1 MVDFNQESAMSRRA
15 KPYVSPE
22 EYLALER
29 QDEDKHE
36 YVDGEIFAW
45 AGASR
50 KHNLIALNIAGEL
63 RQQLKGKPCE
73 VYPGE
78 MRVKAAASRAYV
90 YPDVV
95 VVCDEPKFE
104 DDYVDTLLNP
114 NLVFEVLS
122 KSTESY
128 NRLAKSAYYR
138 TIESLSEYVLVA
150 QEEYRVEQY
159 VKQVAGRWLL
169 SEVRSLESVIELD
182 SISCS
187 LALRDIYDRISF
199 D

>member
-1 MVDFNQESAMSRRA
+1 MSRLV
-15 KPYVSPE
+15 KSYVTPE
-22 EYLALER
+22 EYLAFER
-29 QDEDKHE
+29 QAETKNE
-36 YVDGEIFAW
+36 YVNGEIFAL

-50 KHNLIALNIAGEL
+50 KHNLIAGNILGEL
-63 RQQLKGKPCE
+63 RQQLKGRPCE

-78 MRVKAAASRAYV
+78 MRVKAPAARSYV

-95 VVCDEPKFE
+95 VVCDEPQFE
-104 DDYVDTLLNP
+104 DNYFDTLLNP
-114 NLVFEVLS
+114 TLVVEVLS

-138 TIESLSEYVLVA
+138 TIESLVEYLLVA

-159 VKQVAGRWLL
+159 VKQADGRWLL
-169 SEVRSLESVIELD
+169 SDVRSLESVIDLK
-182 SISCS
+182 SIGC
-187 LALRDIYDRISF
+187 LLPLRDLYDRISL

>member
-1 MVDFNQESAMSRRA
+1 MSRQA

-22 EYLALER
+22 EYLAFER
-29 QDEDKHE
+29 QAESKHE

-78 MRVKAAASRAYV
+78 MRVKAPASRAYV

-95 VVCDEPKFE
+95 VVCDEPNFE

-114 NLVFEVLS
+114 TLVFEVLS

-169 SEVRSLESVIELD
+169 TEVRSLETVIELD

>member
-1 MVDFNQESAMSRRA
+1 MSRQV
-15 KPYVSPE
+15 KPYLTPE

-29 QDEDKHE
+29 QAETKHE
-36 YVDGEIFAW
+36 YVDGEVFAW

-78 MRVKAAASRAYV
+78 MRVKAPASRAYV

-95 VVCDEPKFE
+95 VVCGEPKFE

-114 NLVFEVLS
+114 TIVFEVLS

-128 NRLAKSAYYR
+128 NRLAKSTYYR
-138 TIESLSEYVLVA
+138 TIESLSEYLLVA

-159 VKQVAGRWLL
+159 VKQDAGRWLL
-169 SEVRSLESVIELD
+169 TEVRSLDSVIELE
-182 SISCS
+182 SIGCS
-187 LALRDIYDRISF
+187 LALRDIFDRISF

>member
-1 MVDFNQESAMSRRA
+1 MSRQV

-22 EYLALER
+22 EYLVLER
-29 QDEDKHE
+29 QAENKHE

-45 AGASR
+45 AGANR
-50 KHNLIALNIAGEL
+50 KHNLIAGNIAGEL
-63 RQQLKGKPCE
+63 GHQLKGRPYE
-73 VYPGE
+73 VYASR

-95 VVCDEPKFE
+95 VACDEPQFE

-114 NLVFEVLS
+114 TLVFEVLS

-138 TIESLSEYVLVA
+138 TIESLSEYLLVA

-159 VKQVAGRWLL
+159 VKQDAGRWLL
-169 SEVRSLESVIELD
+169 TEVRSLDSVIELEA
-182 SISCS
+182 IGCS

>member
-1 MVDFNQESAMSRRA
+1 MSRQI
-15 KPYVSPE
+15 KPYITPE
-22 EYLALER
+22 EYLELER
-29 QDEDKHE
+29 KAEFKSE
-36 YVDGEIFAW
+36 YLHGEVFAMT
-45 AGASR
+45 GASR
-50 KHNLIALNIAGEL
+50 KHNLIVGNIGGEL

-78 MRVKAAASRAYV
+78 MRVKAPANLSYV

-95 VVCDEPKFE
+95 AVCEEPRFE
-104 DDYVDTLLNP
+104 DDHFDTLLNP
-114 NLVFEVLS
+114 TLVVEVLS

-138 TIESLSEYVLVA
+138 TIESLTEYLLVA

-159 VKQVAGRWLL
+159 VRQADGRWLL
-169 SEVRSLESVIELD
+169 SDVRSLESVIELKA
-182 SISCS
+182 IGCS
-187 LALRDIYDRISF
+187 LALHDIYDRISI

>member
-1 MVDFNQESAMSRRA
+1 MSRQV
-15 KPYVSPE
+15 KPYVSPQ

-29 QDEDKHE
+29 QAENKHE

-50 KHNLIALNIAGEL
+50 KHNLIALSIAGEL

-73 VYPGE
+73 AYQSE
-78 MRVKAAASRAYV
+78 MRVKAPASRAYV

-95 VVCDEPKFE
+95 VVCGEPQFE

-114 NLVFEVLS
+114 TVVFEVLS

-138 TIESLSEYVLVA
+138 TIESLSEYLLVA

-169 SEVRSLESVIELD
+169 TEVRSLDATIDLESIH
-182 SISCS
+182 CS
-187 LALRDIYDRISF
+187 LALRDIYDRITIER
-199 D
+199 DAQPLE